1 MWDIFRFNSRQII
14 CLLIEVPK
22 VWSYLDNQQNLH
34 QFAFLKNLR
43 LNTIILALMCNFWDC
58 KCTVPILLNFFRVRI
73 ECDRNRKTR
82 ANVINVQQEK
92 VIYLVLSTG
101 TRYKVIAE
109 EKRKRL
115 REK

>member
-43 LNTIILALMCNFWDC
+43 LNTIILALMCNF
-58 KCTVPILLNFFRVRI
+58 
-73 ECDRNRKTR
+73 
-82 ANVINVQQEK
+82 
-92 VIYLVLSTG
+92 
-101 TRYKVIAE
+101 
-109 EKRKRL
+109 
-115 REK
+115 